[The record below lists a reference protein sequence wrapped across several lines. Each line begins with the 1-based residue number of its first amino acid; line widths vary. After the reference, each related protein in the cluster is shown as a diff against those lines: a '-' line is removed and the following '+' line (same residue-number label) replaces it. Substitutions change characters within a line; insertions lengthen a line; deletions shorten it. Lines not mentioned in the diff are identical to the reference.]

1 MSDSNDRSAVRVLI
15 GVTGVLSLA
24 FIFFMLVA
32 LDEEPAIALGMA
44 AAAAFGAIAASTF
57 WVTRRNKRQGNT
69 ADTPS
74 SGVRALADRLEQ
86 LEYDRD
92 VVSQLEERLE
102 FAERLL
108 AEQRNPAALGR
119 PEVTP
124 R

>member
-1 MSDSNDRSAVRVLI
+1 MSESSDRSAVRALVAI
-15 GVTGVLSLA
+15 TGVISLVFA
-24 FIFFMLVA
+24 GFMLIA
-32 LDEEPAIALGMA
+32 LDEEPAIALTMA
-44 AAAAFGAIAASTF
+44 VSAVFGAIAASTF
-57 WVTRRNKRQGNT
+57 WISRGGRGRSVSEQTST
-69 ADTPS
+69 
-74 SGVRALADRLEQ
+74 GVRAIADRLEQ

-92 VVSQLEERLE
+92 VVAQLEERLE